1 MFPDPKVLDKWIFQ
15 NIHPPSDENS
25 KEKQREIL
33 IQIIEKNKNLNGM
46 LDDIKIIDPKDPF
59 ENLSDEDLS
68 RKFDE
73 QILFQTFLILGRYGA
88 KNYATSLIEL
98 IEQSRPSLS
107 AVNSAKRYRKF
118 FMSPNK
124 NQVLP
129 QN

>member
-1 MFPDPKVLDKWIFQ
+1 
-15 NIHPPSDENS
+15 
-25 KEKQREIL
+25 
-33 IQIIEKNKNLNGM
+33 M

>member
-1 MFPDPKVLDKWIFQ
+1 M
-15 NIHPPSDENS
+15 
-25 KEKQREIL
+25 
-33 IQIIEKNKNLNGM
+33 G
-46 LDDIKIIDPKDPF
+46 LDDIKITNPKDPP
-59 ENLSDEDLS
+59 ENLSDDDLS

-88 KNYATSLIEL
+88 KNYVTSLIKL

-118 FMSPNK
+118 FMSQSK
-124 NQVLP
+124 GGVLP